1 MSNLSHFISQNLILC
16 IIFVLAILIYLGY
29 EIRQAKSSRFQLS
42 IQDAINITNRDKGV
56 FLDIRDSKLFNE
68 SHIVGAINSS
78 VDELKEN
85 TKTLNKY
92 KNNPIVV
99 YCATGAQSASACDL
113 LKKAG
118 FDKLYTLKGGFKQ
131 WLQDK
136 LPTDNKTVAH
146 NEMNTDKKDVK
157 NRKDKNDKN
166 NKNNKSDKNDKSTS
180 K

>member
-1 MSNLSHFISQNLILC
+1 MSNLSHFISQNLMLC
-16 IIFVLAILIYLGY
+16 IIFVVAILVYLGY
-29 EIRQAKSSRFQLS
+29 EIRQAKSGRFQLS
-42 IQDAINITNRDKGV
+42 IQNAINLTNRDKGI
-56 FLDIRDSKLFNE
+56 FLDIRDNKLFNE

-78 VDELKEN
+78 VTELKEN
-85 TKTLNKY
+85 TKILNKY
-92 KNNPIVV
+92 KNNPIII
-99 YCATGAQSASACDL
+99 YCETGSQSAGVCDL

-136 LPTDNKTVAH
+136 LPTESKTESRQAISA
-146 NEMNTDKKDVK
+146 DKKDIK

-166 NKNNKSDKNDKSTS
+166 TS